1 VFESLRANRRYVMI
15 RAHGEMVD
23 ILWREGKA
31 NAAIELEKLWNALAA
46 RHSFSLLCTYSRQ
59 TLANV
64 SEVDG
69 VDLICGCHARVLPS
83 EASASA

>member
-1 VFESLRANRRYVMI
+1 
-15 RAHGEMVD
+15 MVD

-31 NAAIELEKLWNALAA
+31 DAAIALECMWNDLAT
-46 RHSFSLLCTYSRQ
+46 RYSFSLLCTYSRQ

-64 SEVDG
+64 LKADG
-69 VDLICGCHARVLPS
+69 VDRICSCHARVLPS